1 MAGVHTVADLEN
13 TGETLDFQMVRRRER
28 NVSLYHGRG
37 TAGPTID
44 EKQTLRIELDQ

>member
-1 MAGVHTVADLEN
+1 MAGVHTVVPLEN

-28 NVSLYHGRG
+28 KVSLYHGHG

-44 EKQTLRIELDQ
+44 EKQSLRIELDQ